1 MSILKVWVIKFVY
14 RKSHGWNVKKEK
26 PPPLDTFM
34 HTPLFCGTPC
44 ILPYPRSLHISWL
57 TQGKLLRW
65 LKYFSSQ
72 QNCPLQ
78 QRSGPRYSQFYNIV
92 NNQHNIY
99 LFIQH
104 LHITNYNTLHNVHKF
119 CNLINTSKYLYI
131 CNRNSMFKNYLQ
143 RNTLQKKFEG

>member
-92 NNQHNIY
+92 NIISIY
-99 LFIQH
+99 LSSIYTLQ
-104 LHITNYNTLHNVHKF
+104 ITT
-119 CNLINTSKYLYI
+119 LYI
-131 CNRNSMFKNYLQ
+131 MHIIFV
-143 RNTLQKKFEG
+143 T